1 MLRTWSAE
9 MYPQYRR
16 PVMNQKPVV
25 ASRRHLWAGAA
36 AIAATCL
43 FTLSALPAAA
53 QSQTDLARAYRTIA
67 SKTFVD
73 LTHSFGPDTPVWSG
87 FGQAKFSPAVDPTTH
102 EPYTI
107 AKD

>member
-1 MLRTWSAE
+1 
-9 MYPQYRR
+9 
-16 PVMNQKPVV
+16 MNRKPVV
-25 ASRRHLWAGAA
+25 ASRYHLWAVAA

-73 LTHSFGPDTPVWSG
+73 LTHSFGPDTLRGVFLKMTEHVGTMPARGKGLRYRVLQ
-87 FGQAKFSPAVDPTTH
+87 FGN
-102 EPYTI
+102 
-107 AKD
+107 